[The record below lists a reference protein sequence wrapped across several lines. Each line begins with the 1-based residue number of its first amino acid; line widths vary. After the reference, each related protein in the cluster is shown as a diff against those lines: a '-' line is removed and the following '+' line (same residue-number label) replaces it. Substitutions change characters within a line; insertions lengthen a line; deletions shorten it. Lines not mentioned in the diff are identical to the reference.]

1 MRRKG
6 GAFVLI
12 TRTRCSLKLSPF
24 RYAVTCGE
32 LRGFKVNHKPD
43 RQEQPKENL
52 MPGVTAYAFRR
63 AEYHSLVSADRY
75 AGYKWSGRNGLF
87 VTEPGPP
94 SGGDVPRQP
103 NPPMRSNCPPIRE
116 RPTLGHEPVAS
127 NGHGYLWLSPNQ
139 G

>member
-24 RYAVTCGE
+24 RHAVTGGE

-52 MPGVTAYAFRR
+52 VPGVTAYAFQR
-63 AEYHSLVSADRY
+63 AEYHSLV
-75 AGYKWSGRNGLF
+75 K
-87 VTEPGPP
+87 TEGK
-94 SGGDVPRQP
+94 DLLRTVR
-103 NPPMRSNCPPIRE
+103 RWK
-116 RPTLGHEPVAS
+116 PVAS